1 VIVLV
6 EDPAKP
12 LARGMPRRAIWSGSV
27 ISGGSGRS
35 GLALAMPWWGRWLV
49 EGLELAQGPWE
60 ALPVPDQRAVEE
72 SRRQECTHRSE
83 IAFIR
88 GIRTTGAH
96 HGDPPIGQHRI
107 EQPRELPFPVPDQ

>member
-1 VIVLV
+1 V

-12 LARGMPRRAIWSGSV
+12 LARRMPRRAIWSGSV
-27 ISGGSGRS
+27 ISGGNGRS

-88 GIRTTGAH
+88 GIRTTARMERTAACQGRP
-96 HGDPPIGQHRI
+96 GSRG
-107 EQPRELPFPVPDQ
+107 LPWCPSCR